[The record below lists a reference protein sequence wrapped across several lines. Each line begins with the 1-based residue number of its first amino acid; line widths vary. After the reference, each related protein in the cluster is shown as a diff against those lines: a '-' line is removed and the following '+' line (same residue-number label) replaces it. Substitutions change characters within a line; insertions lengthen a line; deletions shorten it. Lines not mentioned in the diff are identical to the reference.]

1 MDSNINATDI
11 YVSRSTEQIDVFRRS
26 DLKYFGLLKSSN
38 SNEIGRVVHSG
49 LYDKE
54 NDGTNWESSNNYK
67 KVLEEDWEYVVVVIE
82 MENKTYVS
90 TPYWRYERAPE
101 IYINDTANFEEI
113 GNAVIK
119 TFNYCKRV
127 IKENQKP
134 KK

>member
-1 MDSNINATDI
+1 MNIKATDI
-11 YVSRSTEQIDVFRRS
+11 YVSKSTEQIDVFRRR
-26 DLKYFGLLKSSN
+26 DLKYSGILKSSN
-38 SNEIGRVVHSG
+38 ANEIGRVIHSG
-49 LYDKE
+49 LYEKE
-54 NDGTNWESSNNYK
+54 NDRINWESSDNYK
-67 KVLEEDWEYVVVVIE
+67 KVREEDWEYVVVVIE

-90 TPYWRYERAPE
+90 TPYWNHERAPE